1 MNNAQLLFVV
11 FVALAFLTDS
21 TSINE
26 GQSESFQSIDTVNA
40 QMTTANLK
48 LTSNFY
54 HYLMWIIAC
63 ATLLGL
69 TIHFSQQQ
77 TTGPLN
83 IIVMLIILIVL
94 LYFTRY
100 LWANYS
106 FRIVSGF

>member
-11 FVALAFLTDS
+11 FIALAFLTDS

-26 GQSESFQSIDTVNA
+26 SQSEAFQSIDTVNA
-40 QMTTANLK
+40 QITSANLK

-54 HYLMWIIAC
+54 HYLMWLIAC

-69 TIHFSQQQ
+69 TVHFSQQE
-77 TTGPLN
+77 TTGPMN

-100 LWANYS
+100 LWRHYS
-106 FRIVSGF
+106 FRIVTGS